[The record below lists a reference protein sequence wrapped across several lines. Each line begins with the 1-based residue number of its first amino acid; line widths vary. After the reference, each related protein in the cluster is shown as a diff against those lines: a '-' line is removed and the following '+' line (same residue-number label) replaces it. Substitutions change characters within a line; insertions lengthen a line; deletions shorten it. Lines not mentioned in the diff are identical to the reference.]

1 MGDADRAIGFV
12 DVLTARTR
20 GTKGIDPEIFG
31 GNRNLFALVGHRQ
44 DGHGAGRCMDSALG
58 FGLGYPLHP
67 MATAFEFKAAIN
79 TVDLR
84 GSILTAIDAHDHLAP
99 ATQV

>member
-1 MGDADRAIGFV
+1 MRDAHRAIGFI
-12 DVLTARTR
+12 DVLTAGARCA
-20 GTKGIDPEIFG
+20 KGVYPEIFG
-31 GNRNLFALVGHRQ
+31 GNRNLFAFVGYRQ
-44 DGHGAGRCMDSALG
+44 DGHGAGRRVDSALR